1 MRWIVCWLVVL
12 GSGVGYTQDFS
23 FDRTLDQLAGEMVRA
38 YPELQGLKRS
48 SEIRAELV
56 KEFRDIGVEDVPR
69 SWMRDKRRR
78 KIDYEAHGW
87 VELVNKFEKADIAT
101 AQAKYLLKIAREQKL
116 KFDEHHVV
124 EQLMYFY
131 HKKYVLEREEESRE
145 RLAEVGKQFTYFVRA
160 NEKDPQSLLEFVKHA
175 EQRMGIDPETGDEA
189 PWVFVGAGPSEIRG
203 GNGYR
208 VVAYAPFTSGSRGR
222 YRWVVYRGGRVTE
235 WKSDTI
241 LSAHKRMDQKN
252 VKLAEKQKQELAKA
266 QQSSEKKVVQAQVI
280 MASVLAQSL
289 EPVEQPEPKKKALR
303 ITIKELW

>member
-1 MRWIVCWLVVL
+1 MRWMVCWFVVL
-12 GSGVGYTQDFS
+12 SSGATIAQDFS
-23 FDRTLDQLAGEMVRA
+23 FDRTLDKLAGEMVRA

-56 KEFRDIGVEDVPR
+56 QEFRDLGVEDVSR

-87 VELVNKFEKADIAT
+87 VELVKKFEQAAIQK
-101 AQAKYLLKIAREQKL
+101 AQAKYLLKMAREQKL
-116 KFDEHHVV
+116 KFDEHYVV
-124 EQLMYFY
+124 GQLMYFY
-131 HKKYVLEREEESRE
+131 HKKYLHEREVESRE
-145 RLAEVGKQFTYFVRA
+145 RLAQVGKQYTYFVRA
-160 NEKDPQSLLEFVKHA
+160 HEKDPQSLLEFVKHA
-175 EQRMGIDPETGDEA
+175 EQRMGMNPETGDEA

-208 VVAYAPFTSGSRGR
+208 VVAYAPFTSGSRDR

-241 LSAHKRMDQKN
+241 LAAHKRMDQKN

-266 QQSSEKKVVQAQVI
+266 QQSSEKKVVNAQVI
-280 MASVLAQSL
+280 MAAALAQSL
-289 EPVEQPEPKKKALR
+289 EPVEEKKKALR